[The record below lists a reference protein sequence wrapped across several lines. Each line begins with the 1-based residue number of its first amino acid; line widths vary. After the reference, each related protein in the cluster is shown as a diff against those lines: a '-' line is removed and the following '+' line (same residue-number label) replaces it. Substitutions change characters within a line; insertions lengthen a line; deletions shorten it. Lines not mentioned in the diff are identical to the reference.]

1 MDKYTLRLPAGYAHD
16 TPVLVAFS
24 GGADSTLL
32 LHLLHRAGIRL
43 YAAHVHHGIRGAEAD
58 ADLNICRHTCRKLG
72 IPLFAIRSTLP
83 RLQKRADRAWKLR
96 QERHDTAIL
105 RA

>member
-1 MDKYTLRLPAGYAHD
+1 MTKVMDKYTLRLPAGYAHD

-43 YAAHVHHGIRGAEAD
+43 YAVHVHHGIRGKEAD
-58 ADLNICRHTCRKLG
+58 RDLAFCSATCRQDHGHKT
-72 IPLFAIRSTLP
+72 TL
-83 RLQKRADRAWKLR
+83 L
-96 QERHDTAIL
+96 
-105 RA
+105 